1 MSGWK
6 TVFQGVKRGISSGLF
21 PDICFSCNRFIEK
34 DISGDSEKDPVDGE
48 MLAAETSERIFR
60 TVMTDH
66 LCCFCMDDFAP
77 VTPPICPRCGVQF
90 KSPAESDHLCG
101 RCISGEGS
109 GGGTRRNPFVSAR
122 ACGQYSGT
130 LKNMIHAYKYHGKT
144 GLGRPLG
151 TLLHIHFAKH
161 YADAPIDCIVPVPL
175 HREKLVKRGF
185 DQVMGMLY
193 HWPWTVAG
201 GNRVLKNGSALSE
214 KLLLRVKNTDTQ
226 TGLDRKRRSANVR
239 TAFAVTDSE
248 RVKNKSVV
256 LIDDVYTT
264 GATLE
269 ECASAVKRAGARQI
283 HCLTL
288 ARAM

>member
-6 TVFQGVKRGISSGLF
+6 TVFQGVKQGITSGLF

-34 DISGDSEKDPVDGE
+34 GFSGDSEKGPVNGK

-60 TVMTDH
+60 TLMADH
-66 LCCFCMDDFAP
+66 LCRFCMDDFAP

-101 RCISGEGS
+101 RCISGERSGS
-109 GGGTRRNPFVSAR
+109 GTRRNPFVSAR

-130 LKNMIHAYKYHGKT
+130 LKNMIHAYKYQGKT

-151 TLLHIHFAKH
+151 TLLYIHFVKE
-161 YADAPIDCIVPVPL
+161 YAGASIDCIVPVPL
-175 HREKLVKRGF
+175 HRKKLLKRGF
-185 DQVMGMLY
+185 DQVTGMLY
-193 HWPWTVAG
+193 HWPWSGTG
-201 GNRVLKNGSALSE
+201 GRKVLENGSILSE
-214 KLLLRVKNTDTQ
+214 TLLLRVKNTDTQ
-226 TGLDRKRRSANVR
+226 TGLDRGRRSANVKN
-239 TAFAVTDSE
+239 AFAVADAE

-269 ECASAVKRAGARQI
+269 ECASAIKRAGARQI
-283 HCLTL
+283 RCLTL